1 MNNQQNTSP
10 NRLIK
15 LAGALVFLLAV
26 GIAAPECMETVN
38 AGEIVV
44 KAGFFNGELTVWNQP
59 GVYAQNFGHLTDYPK
74 SMQAN
79 FVAAP
84 DGAPAGTEDDSIK
97 IQFNDGAVGHMSV
110 TLRVDMPL
118 DVDNIIRLH
127 TKYGSKEAIMNDLVE
142 KQVAKAVYMTGSLI
156 SSKESYAERKND
168 LLQFIEDQLV
178 NGVYKTETEEKSV
191 NDPLSGTKVVTVVKI
206 AKDTK
211 GNILRQEPSTISA
224 FGLKTYGL
232 TVAVHYDDIVQQ
244 QIKQQQQAIMNVQTS
259 MAKAKE
265 AEQDAFTAQKQGE
278 ATAAKA
284 KWAQET
290 INATEIAKA
299 EKNKAVAVN
308 AAEQARDVA
317 KLEQEAAGYKKQ
329 EQVLLGEGE
338 AARKRAVMQANG
350 ALEEKLAAWKEV
362 NKAYAEALGKQQ
374 LVPDIQ
380 FNGNQG
386 GTGAT
391 DLVQLLTAKTAR
403 DLGLELGS
411 KSKGK

>member
-1 MNNQQNTSP
+1 MNNPQNNT
-10 NRLIK
+10 NRVMK
-15 LAGALVFLLAV
+15 LVAAV
-26 GIAAPECMETVN
+26 GLLIVAGIVTPECMETVN
-38 AGEIVV
+38 AGDIVV

-59 GVYAQNFGHLTDYPK
+59 GVYMQNFGHLTTYPK

-84 DGAPAGTEDDSIK
+84 EGSPAGTEDDSIK

-118 DVDNIIRLH
+118 DKDSIVKLH

-191 NDPLSGTKVVTVVKI
+191 NDPLSGTKVVTIVKI
-206 AKDTK
+206 AKDAK
-211 GNILRQEPSTISA
+211 GTILRQEPSTISA
-224 FGLKTYGL
+224 FGLRTYGL

-244 QIKQQQQAIMNVQTS
+244 QIKQQQEAIMNVQTS

-290 INATEIAKA
+290 VNATEIAKA

-338 AARKRAVMQANG
+338 AARKKAVMQANG
-350 ALEEKLAAWKEV
+350 ALEEKLEAWKTV
-362 NKAYAEALGKQQ
+362 NLAYAEALGKQQ

-386 GTGAT
+386 GQTPS

-403 DLGLELGS
+403 DIGLELGQ
-411 KSKGK
+411 KGK